1 MPAVFTFK
9 KDGVIEA
16 RLRIKRTINGVPTL
30 VLHQRQYIMGLKIT
44 ESDWKR
50 YHELKTENSK
60 KNFLQKNPV
69 FADEL
74 LKIETI
80 GDRMNQ
86 AGMSLTSDK
95 LRDII
100 YEVMFSKEIEAM
112 RKRREEAELAKRLKE
127 EEKRLKSQMTLS
139 KFIDQ
144 YIKEIKEGNRTT
156 LQYGRTYAPGSR
168 LATANALGHFKDFMK
183 DTGITYN
190 FQDVDIE
197 CYSKYKAWLMSQ
209 DISSEKNEGK
219 KRNDLKKEAKQ
230 KNEPMHYS
238 DNTIGRFIKQL
249 KAVLRAADTRGYP
262 VNPAYKS
269 VEFKGQMEEIDAIYL
284 TRAELEAMEKA
295 DLSKME
301 DKKNYELARDIFMIG
316 VWLAQRVSDYN
327 NLKPENIKV
336 IDNNGEPITLV
347 SIHQQKTGR
356 YVEIPCNA
364 KLRAILDKYPEGL
377 PHLSDQKINL
387 YIKEIGKLAK
397 VNDKIEIKETRGGVV
412 TKRYYK
418 KYELICTHTARRT
431 GATLMYLDGI
441 PIYDIMK
448 VTGHKSVT
456 TLEKYIRADKLEV
469 AQKLVLHYDYFK

>member
-1 MPAVFTFK
+1 MT
-9 KDGVIEA
+9 
-16 RLRIKRTINGVPTL
+16 N
-30 VLHQRQYIMGLKIT
+30 
-44 ESDWKR
+44 
-50 YHELKTENSK
+50 
-60 KNFLQKNPV
+60 
-69 FADEL
+69 
-74 LKIETI
+74 
-80 GDRMNQ
+80 
-86 AGMSLTSDK
+86 DK

-100 YEVMFSKEIEAM
+100 YEVMQSEFIEEEKE
-112 RKRREEAELAKRLKE
+112 KEAEK
-127 EEKRLKSQMTLS
+127 EEKRLQMEEAEKQKKQMTLT
-139 KFIDQ
+139 KFIDL
-144 YIKEIKEGNRTT
+144 YVKDIKEGNKTT

-168 LATANALGHFKDFMK
+168 LGTANALEHFKDFMK
-183 DTGITYN
+183 DTGVTYD

-197 CYSKYKAWLMSQ
+197 CYTKYKAWLMSQ
-209 DISSEKNEGK
+209 DISSDKNEGK
-219 KRNDLKKEAKQ
+219 RRNELMKEARE
-230 KNEPMHYS
+230 KNEAMHYS

-269 VEFKGQMEEIDAIYL
+269 IEFKGQVQEIDAIYL
-284 TRAELEAMEKA
+284 TRAELEAMEKV

-301 DKKNYELARDIFMIG
+301 DKKNYELARDLFMIG

-336 IDNNGEPITLV
+336 IDNGDEQITFV

-356 YVEIPCNA
+356 LVEIPCNA
-364 KLRAILDKYPEGL
+364 KIRAILNKYPDGL

-387 YIKEIGKLAK
+387 YIKEIGKKAGIDDL
-397 VNDKIEIKETRGGVV
+397 IEVKETRGGEV

-418 KYELICTHTARRT
+418 KYDLICTHTARRT

-469 AQKLVLHYDYFK
+469 AQKLVLKYDYFK